1 MYEHETD
8 VTISIRMCQHKKSQG
23 ILQNRT
29 FTNLKIQKS
38 KPDDQGVSSYFRVKN
53 TRVSNEVERSASSE
67 RSKNV
72 NKDGKF
78 NTAYKLGQMLRRNDL
93 IKNHYP
99 IRNSCRGASLES
111 ERDNE
116 DAVDGV
122 AKSAK
127 NMTNQVYCR
136 ISRKTTESVQ
146 P

>member
-1 MYEHETD
+1 
-8 VTISIRMCQHKKSQG
+8 
-23 ILQNRT
+23 
-29 FTNLKIQKS
+29 
-38 KPDDQGVSSYFRVKN
+38 
-53 TRVSNEVERSASSE
+53 
-67 RSKNV
+67 
-72 NKDGKF
+72 
-78 NTAYKLGQMLRRNDL
+78 MLRRNDL

-116 DAVDGV
+116 DAADGF

-146 P
+146 PSSSRIPSSSRNIEKQKLLKLPK